1 MGLDGI
7 AITNH
12 NMFDQA
18 QYRTIANTLD
28 IEVLPGIEINI
39 GAGPGHVLL
48 IADKADVADFSAKCD
63 KVSELVKTAEDSIDV
78 AKLREIFGDL
88 SKYLLIPHYD
98 KRPPVDKA
106 SLEQLG
112 GDFIVGEVMSAKKFI
127 YALKDDT
134 CPTPLLLSDA
144 RAKTDWDFK
153 TRQTYLNISTID
165 IRSMRLCLADKS
177 KVSLSKE
184 EGKQLIQ
191 VTPEGISVS
200 SGLTVILG
208 GRSSGKSHTLDEIA
222 KYSDDVKYIK
232 QFALIETDQAKAA
245 EKFNEGLSRKQRED
259 SDSYLKRFRGVIDD
273 IKNISLKNDDR
284 KVSEYVESLLK
295 SASEVERQDLYS
307 KAVLFSETPYQIV
320 VSDRLTRLITAT
332 KELLNAGVYSDIVEA
347 NVPRANLTRLLLDLI
362 EKSRVEAMDTKKR
375 EWANELVGSIKH
387 GLNLQSAVTAV
398 KDVDLLEV
406 AMNKR
411 KVEKFCSIAKEL
423 QKSRTIDQK
432 KIQRFTIEERSVPI
446 GGAQDLKDISGRKT
460 SFSAAFAEY
469 DDPYNFLLAL
479 QQIDEV
485 DSTSYYRFFTK
496 IEYEILNEYG
506 VSVSGGERAEFRLIN
521 EIDGASKFEM
531 LLIDEPESSFDNI
544 FLSSDVNQVI
554 KEIAKETPVVIV
566 THNNT
571 VGASIK
577 PDHLIYTEREIV
589 EGSPVYKV
597 FSGLATDK
605 TLTELSGETISNG
618 DITLRYLEAG
628 RDEYEERKKLYEML
642 KD

>member
-1 MGLDGI
+1 MELDGI

-39 GAGPGHVLL
+39 GAGPGHILL
-48 IADKADVADFSAKCD
+48 IADKTDVADFSAKCD

-112 GDFIVGEVMSAKKFI
+112 DDFIVGEVMSAKKFI

-144 RAKTDWDFK
+144 RVKTDWDFK
-153 TRQTYLNISTID
+153 TRQTYLNINTID

-320 VSDRLTRLITAT
+320 VSDRLTRLINAT

-362 EKSRVEAMDTKKR
+362 EKARVEAMDIKKR
-375 EWANELVGSIKH
+375 EWVNDLAGSIKH
-387 GLNLQSAVTAV
+387 GLNSQSAVTAV

-406 AMNKR
+406 ATNKK

-432 KIQRFTIEERSVPI
+432 KMQRFTIEERSVPI
-446 GGAQDLKDISGRKT
+446 GGAQDLKDISGRRA
-460 SFSAAFAEY
+460 SFSAAYAEY
-469 DDPYNFLLAL
+469 DDPYKFLLAL
-479 QQIDEV
+479 QEIDEV

-506 VSVSGGERAEFRLIN
+506 VSVSGGERAEFRLIH

-544 FLSSDVNQVI
+544 FLSSDVNQKI
-554 KEIAKETPVVIV
+554 KEIAKETPVVVV

-577 PDHLIYTEREIV
+577 PDYLIYTEREIV

-605 TLTELSGETISNG
+605 TLTELNGEAISNG